1 MNKEEAGNIIKIL
14 VDLYPKFHI
23 NETVAKAWL
32 YSLKKG
38 DYELTQ
44 KKLLKHYEESRFEPK
59 PYDILV
65 IKRVNQAQL
74 QYEEIQQAVER
85 NKRTEDP
92 KRRAELLAR
101 LDKLRSEIN
110 E

>member
-1 MNKEEAGNIIKIL
+1 MEEKEAAKIL
-14 VDLYPKFHI
+14 KIITELYPKFHT
-23 NETVAKAWL
+23 NETVAKAWM

-101 LDKLRSEIN
+101 LDRLRSEIN

>member
-1 MNKEEAGNIIKIL
+1 MNKEEAGNIIKML

-65 IKRVNQAQL
+65 VKRVNQAQL

-101 LDKLRSEIN
+101 LDRLRSEIN

>member
-1 MNKEEAGNIIKIL
+1 MNKQDAGKILEIL

-23 NETVAKAWL
+23 NETVAKAWM

-44 KKLLKHYEESRFEPK
+44 KKLLKYYEESRFEPK
-59 PYDILV
+59 PSDIIV

-101 LDKLRSEIN
+101 LDRLRSELN